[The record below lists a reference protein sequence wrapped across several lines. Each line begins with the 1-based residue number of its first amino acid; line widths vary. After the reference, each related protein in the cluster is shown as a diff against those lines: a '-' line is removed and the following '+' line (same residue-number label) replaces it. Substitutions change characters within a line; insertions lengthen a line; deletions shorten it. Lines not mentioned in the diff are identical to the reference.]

1 MQIVSYKGGHI
12 WEMSEKKGGVDC
24 PETKGF
30 ALILKVREDQDDKLK
45 FNLKNEVKKTVNQ
58 GHKGAG
64 EGWVRG

>member
-1 MQIVSYKGGHI
+1 
-12 WEMSEKKGGVDC
+12 MSEKKGGVDG